1 MPYREVKYP
10 KVFFNLWLH
19 NSKYNVPFNFIADWS
34 FSDFYSVFF
43 IICVRIYHLAFYQEF
58 QKQGLKVAFFGVL
71 MNYDLSHSIQ
81 LIVASIL

>member
-34 FSDFYSVFF
+34 LADCCTG
-43 IICVRIYHLAFYQEF
+43 INLCVRIYHLAFYQEF
-58 QKQGLKVAFFGVL
+58 QKQGLKVAFFGVF